1 MKHVRTGLLVT
12 VALAAVI
19 AGVGCGSNEKAEEFD
34 DVTLEE
40 VDDPV
45 RNAFEKGLRTSAEED
60 GELSEAEITCVV
72 SGTREEINDE
82 ELVAAA
88 QAQVSDPGS
97 EISDD
102 LTQDVEMIAD
112 DCGVEF
118 DAP

>member
-12 VALAAVI
+12 VALAALI

-40 VDDPV
+40 VDD
-45 RNAFEKGLRTSAEED
+45 K
-60 GELSEAEITCVV
+60 
-72 SGTREEINDE
+72 